1 MVYQYCMQLS
11 SRQSIENYKQ
21 QTIFFCLFNAFA
33 ERKLFL
39 NLIDSVNENVLIWN
53 QNIIELMWNDK
64 VKYNISFEN
73 IFQAYKDVVKIFI
86 LNLALF
92 SL

>member
-1 MVYQYCMQLS
+1 
-11 SRQSIENYKQ
+11 
-21 QTIFFCLFNAFA
+21 
-33 ERKLFL
+33 
-39 NLIDSVNENVLIWN
+39 
-53 QNIIELMWNDK
+53 MWSDK

>member
-1 MVYQYCMQLS
+1 
-11 SRQSIENYKQ
+11 
-21 QTIFFCLFNAFA
+21 
-33 ERKLFL
+33 
-39 NLIDSVNENVLIWN
+39 
-53 QNIIELMWNDK
+53 MWNDK

-73 IFQAYKDVVKIFI
+73 IFQAYKDDVKIFI